1 MPLADDEAI
10 YIQDARPVQ
19 ISIIGATCLFGE

>member
-10 YIQDARPVQ
+10 NIQDAKLVEIP
-19 ISIIGATCLFGE
+19 IIEATCLFGE